1 MIELKRRKKTKPA
14 KRRKH
19 PSGHNGGVPCPHCG
33 SPSRVLRTSV
43 GERLRTT
50 RRKPT
55 YVLRERRCISR
66 ARHRFQTEEHS
77 R

>member
-1 MIELKRRKKTKPA
+1 MKKPK
-14 KRRKH
+14 KKKSVR
-19 PSGHNGGVPCPHCG
+19 GHGVPCPHCG